1 MRKIIIDVNFSQTNA
16 YCIQKVCLMKYT
28 EGDSPIIV
36 KGGVRGTTFPEG
48 VYAPLMLSR
57 PPLDAMPNSMKS

>member
-1 MRKIIIDVNFSQTNA
+1 
-16 YCIQKVCLMKYT
+16 MKYT

-36 KGGVRGTTFPEG
+36 KGGVRGNYATFPEG

>member
-1 MRKIIIDVNFSQTNA
+1 
-16 YCIQKVCLMKYT
+16 MKYT

-48 VYAPLMLSR
+48 SAFFARLW
-57 PPLDAMPNSMKS
+57 